1 MKTLFSTPNICI
13 SRPAMVDPTS
23 LYLLTYDGLCFVRD
37 GETKIIYPFSDQIS
51 PFRTVIDTT
60 NYRLN
65 GAFQPPVWKNDRI
78 LFGAIEKQ
86 TDGSIAHKLKIVT
99 PEGELF
105 VMALNVFLVIGIV
118 VVGYSLFRQFFRYT
132 AAKTMR
138 DTHCPQCYSKVDR
151 DAEFC
156 PVCGR
161 RLDHR
166 RLQR

>member
-1 MKTLFSTPNICI
+1 MDWTKLSVGI
-13 SRPAMVDPTS
+13 SA
-23 LYLLTYDGLCFVRD
+23 LWL
-37 GETKIIYPFSDQIS
+37 IILMARMAIYSAPFAS
-51 PFRTVIDTT
+51 
-60 NYRLN
+60 
-65 GAFQPPVWKNDRI
+65 
-78 LFGAIEKQ
+78 
-86 TDGSIAHKLKIVT
+86 T

-105 VMALNVFLVIGIV
+105 VMVLNVFLVIGIV

-151 DAEFC
+151 EAEFC